1 MVLLNLI
8 GNLIFPPK
16 CANCGELL
24 EIDITKKQ
32 SAALCKSCRA
42 QLESE
47 KAIECQRCGLQ
58 MQFCRCMPKKMEKA
72 QCTALLKLV
81 LYRPSDDKMKIKPFI
96 YSVKHSYNR
105 VSFRFVAEQMRELLI
120 PEMRAYSLAPKDCII
135 AYMPRSHKNKAEDG
149 FDQSLGMAKELSEI
163 TGIELVRCFK
173 RKIFSKQ
180 QRDLNRFERQLN
192 MSSAYELL
200 DVEDRIKDKTVILV
214 DDIVTTGSSMAACAR
229 LLYSKGAY
237 SVFGVS
243 IGITEKKQKN
253 KAQKD

>member
-1 MVLLNLI
+1 MGFIDLIENLV
-8 GNLIFPPK
+8 FPPK

-24 EIDITKKQ
+24 NVELTKKQ
-32 SAALCKSCRA
+32 TEALCVACMA

-58 MQFCRCMPKKMEKA
+58 MRFCRCMPKKMEKA

-81 LYRPSDDKMKIKPFI
+81 LYRPADDKMKIKPFI
-96 YSVKHSYNR
+96 YSIKHSYNK
-105 VSFRFVAEQMRELLI
+105 VSFKFVAEQMRELLI
-120 PEMRAYSLAPKDCII
+120 PEMRAYSLAPKDCVI
-135 AYMPRSHKNKAEDG
+135 AYMPRSHKNKAQDG

-200 DVEDRIKDKTVILV
+200 DVDDKIKGKTVILV

-229 LLYSKGAY
+229 LLYSGGAY

-253 KAQKD
+253 KAQND

>member
-1 MVLLNLI
+1 MVVLNLI

-24 EIDITKKQ
+24 EIDLTKKQ
-32 SAALCKSCRA
+32 TAALCKSCRA
-42 QLESE
+42 QLDAE

-72 QCTALLKLV
+72 QCSALLKLV
-81 LYRPSDDKMKIKPFI
+81 LYRPTDDKMKIKPFI
-96 YSVKHSYNR
+96 YSIKHSYNR
-105 VSFRFVAEQMRELLI
+105 VSFGFVAEQMRELLI
-120 PEMRAYSLAPKDCII
+120 PEMRAYSLMPEDCVI

-149 FDQSLGMAKELSEI
+149 FDQSLEMAKQLSKI

-173 RKIFSKQ
+173 RKMFSKQ

-192 MSSAYELL
+192 MSSAYEVL
-200 DVEDRIKDKTVILV
+200 DIEGKISAKTVILV

-229 LLYSKGAY
+229 LLYSRGAY
-237 SVFGVS
+237 SVLGICVGV
-243 IGITEKKQKN
+243 TEKNQKN
-253 KAQKD
+253 KA

>member
-1 MVLLNLI
+1 MGFVQLVE
-8 GNLIFPPK
+8 NLIFPPK

-24 EIDITKKQ
+24 GIELTKKQ
-32 SAALCKSCRA
+32 IDALCKDCRA
-42 QLESE
+42 QLEAE

-58 MQFCRCMPKKMEKA
+58 MQFCRCMPRKMEKA
-72 QCTALLKLV
+72 QCAALLKLV

-96 YSVKHSYNR
+96 YSIKHSRNR
-105 VSFRFVAEQMRELLI
+105 ASFRFVAEQMRGLLI
-120 PEMRAYSLAPKDCII
+120 PEMRAYSLAPADCVIT
-135 AYMPRSHKNKAEDG
+135 YMPRSHKNKAQDG
-149 FDQSLGMAKELSEI
+149 FDQGLEMAKELSLI
-163 TGIELVRCFK
+163 TGIALVRCFK

-192 MSSAYELL
+192 MSSAYSSL
-200 DVEDRIKDKTVILV
+200 DIEDAVKDKTVILV

-229 LLYSKGAY
+229 LLYSVGAY
-237 SVFGVS
+237 SVLGVS